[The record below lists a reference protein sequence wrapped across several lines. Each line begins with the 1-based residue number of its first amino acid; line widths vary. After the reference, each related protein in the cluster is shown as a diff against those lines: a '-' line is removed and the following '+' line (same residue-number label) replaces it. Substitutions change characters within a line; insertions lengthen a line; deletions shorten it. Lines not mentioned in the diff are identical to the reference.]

1 MKTSLFIAV
10 VLLSGATAGLVHGL
24 VNLAIVEPFL
34 DTAINIENQ
43 NLFQSGEE
51 KDTPEF
57 WVNYYSYRVWQKGG
71 EVLAGTILGM
81 AIGALFGLVFG
92 FARHSLPGKSFLKKA
107 LVLALVMSIT
117 LYAIPFAKY
126 PANPPTVGDPETI
139 TLRQILYV
147 AFIAISGLGALGFYQ
162 IYKRVNKKA
171 IAFAGY
177 AGLMIAAFFAMPQN
191 PDPVSINSDL
201 LAGFRAASIIGVLS
215 FWGTVALVLGALWQ
229 KLDIERLSETKYQ

>member
-10 VLLSGATAGLVHGL
+10 VLLSGATAGLVHGM

-34 DTAINIENQ
+34 DSAINIENQ
-43 NLFQSGEE
+43 NLFASGEE

-57 WVNYYSYRVWQKGG
+57 WVNYYSYRIWQKGG

-92 FARHSLPGKSFLKKA
+92 FARHSLPGKSFIKKA
-107 LVLALVMSIT
+107 LVLTLIMSVT

-139 TLRQILYV
+139 TLRQTLYV

-177 AGLMIAAFFAMPQN
+177 AGLMIAAFLGMPQN
-191 PDPVSINSDL
+191 PDPVNINADL
-201 LAGFRAASIIGVLS
+201 LAGFRAASIVGVAS

-229 KLDIERLSETKYQ
+229 KLDLERVSQTKYQ